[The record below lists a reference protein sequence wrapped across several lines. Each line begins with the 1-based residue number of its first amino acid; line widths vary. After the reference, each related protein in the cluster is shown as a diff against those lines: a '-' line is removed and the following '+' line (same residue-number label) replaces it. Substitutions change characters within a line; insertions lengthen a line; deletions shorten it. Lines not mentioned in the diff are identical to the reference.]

1 MTKVNRL
8 SAQNCGV
15 MTSTI
20 LKSVRVF
27 WLTSTPENFSD
38 AAPDPNA
45 DRSRA
50 ERWFANHTGAG
61 EAAPVKTDGFSVCGI
76 N

>member
-27 WLTSTPENFSD
+27 WLTSTPENFLD

-50 ERWFANHTGAG
+50 ERCGGDRTGAG
-61 EAAPVKTDGFSVCGI
+61 EAGPMKTDGFSVCGI